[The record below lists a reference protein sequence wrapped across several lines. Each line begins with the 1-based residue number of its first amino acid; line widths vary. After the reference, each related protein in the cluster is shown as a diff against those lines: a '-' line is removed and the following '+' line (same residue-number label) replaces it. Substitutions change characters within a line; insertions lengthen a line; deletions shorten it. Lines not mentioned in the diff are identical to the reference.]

1 MIKVLKDNDFDS
13 LINNKKVLVDFY
25 ATWCNPCMML
35 SKVLDTIEDIDII
48 KVNVDEYRDLAK
60 KYAVMT
66 LPTLIIF
73 ENGKEIKKHIGLLS
87 KSELKEFIS

>member
-1 MIKVLKDNDFDS
+1 MIKVLKDEDFNT
-13 LINNKKVLVDFY
+13 LINNKKVLIDFY
-25 ATWCNPCMML
+25 ATWCNPCTLL

-48 KVNVDEYRDLAK
+48 KVDVDEYRDLAK